1 MDWYRALT
9 EYLLDRSNSQIGDE
23 SFKSILRQ
31 LEEEVITLYKA
42 LLLYRMKSVCLRT

>member
-31 LEEEVITLYKA
+31 LEEVITFYKA